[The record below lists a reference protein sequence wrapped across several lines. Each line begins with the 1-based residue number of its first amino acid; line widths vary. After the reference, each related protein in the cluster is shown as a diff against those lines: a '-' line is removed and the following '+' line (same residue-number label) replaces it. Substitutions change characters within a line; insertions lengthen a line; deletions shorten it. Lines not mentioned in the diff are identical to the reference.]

1 MVLKWQVQYFR
12 NKFIDNPKFIFYNWN
27 MKKYLTLKNLGWLL
41 TAIVTFMLGMG
52 GLTKIV
58 SDEQQVTNF
67 TAMNLLP
74 YMALVGVMEVVGV
87 IALCIPRTSIY
98 GAVILSS
105 VMSGAVALHVALMG
119 GSGLFV
125 PVILGSM
132 AWAGHCLR
140 TYTK

>member
-1 MVLKWQVQYFR
+1 
-12 NKFIDNPKFIFYNWN
+12 

-41 TAIVTFMLGMG
+41 TAIVTFMLGMS
-52 GLTKIV
+52 GLTKIT
-58 SDEQQVTNF
+58 SAEQQVTNF
-67 TAMNLLP
+67 TTMNLLP

-105 VMSGAVALHVALMG
+105 VMSGAVALHLALMG
-119 GSGLFV
+119 GAGFLV
-125 PVILGSM
+125 TVIIGAAS
-132 AWAGHCLR
+132 WAGHCLR

>member
-1 MVLKWQVQYFR
+1 
-12 NKFIDNPKFIFYNWN
+12 

-41 TAIVTFMLGMG
+41 TAIVTFMLGMS
-52 GLTKIV
+52 GLSKITGA
-58 SDEQQVTNF
+58 EQQVTNF

-87 IALCIPRTSIY
+87 VALCVPRASIY

-105 VMSGAVALHVALMG
+105 VMSGAAALHLALMG
-119 GSGLFV
+119 GSGLLIPIF
-125 PVILGSM
+125 LGAA

>member
-1 MVLKWQVQYFR
+1 MGF
-12 NKFIDNPKFIFYNWN
+12 FIDNMNWIVYNWN

-58 SDEQQVTNF
+58 SAEQQVTNF

-74 YMALVGVMEVVGV
+74 YMALVGVMEVAGV

-105 VMSGAVALHVALMG
+105 VMSGAVALHLALMG
-119 GSGLFV
+119 GAGFLV
-125 PVILGSM
+125 PVILGAA
-132 AWAGHCLR
+132 AWASHCLR

>member
-1 MVLKWQVQYFR
+1 MGF
-12 NKFIDNPKFIFYNWN
+12 FIDNMDWIVYNWN

-41 TAIVTFMLGMG
+41 TAIVTFMLGMS
-52 GLTKIV
+52 GLTKIT
-58 SDEQQVTNF
+58 SAEQQVTNF

-105 VMSGAVALHVALMG
+105 VMSGAVALHLSLMG
-119 GSGLFV
+119 GAGFLV
-125 PVILGSM
+125 PVILGAA

>member
-1 MVLKWQVQYFR
+1 
-12 NKFIDNPKFIFYNWN
+12 

-41 TAIVTFMLGMG
+41 TAIVTFMLGMS
-52 GLTKIV
+52 GLTKIT
-58 SDEQQVTNF
+58 SAEQQVTNF

-74 YMALVGVMEVVGV
+74 YMALVGVMEVAGV

-105 VMSGAVALHVALMG
+105 VMSGAVALHLSLMG
-119 GSGLFV
+119 GSGFLV
-125 PVILGSM
+125 PVVLGSM
-132 AWAGHCLR
+132 AWASHCLR

>member
-1 MVLKWQVQYFR
+1 
-12 NKFIDNPKFIFYNWN
+12 

-41 TAIVTFMLGMG
+41 TAIVTFMLGMS
-52 GLTKIV
+52 GLTKIT
-58 SDEQQVTNF
+58 SAEQQVTNF

-74 YMALVGVMEVVGV
+74 YMALVGVMEVAGV

-105 VMSGAVALHVALMG
+105 VMSGFL
-119 GSGLFV
+119 V

-132 AWAGHCLR
+132 AWASHCLR